1 MGAWPH
7 RYAAPQPELSPTA
20 THAVI
25 NKTLI
30 LRMRL
35 LQLLV
40 ALLLPVSVACR
51 GVTVLFHP
59 FELGF
64 EILRLTN
71 VR

>member
-1 MGAWPH
+1 M
-7 RYAAPQPELSPTA
+7 
-20 THAVI
+20 I

-71 VR
+71 VRELPESIIHTDDTV

>member
-1 MGAWPH
+1 M
-7 RYAAPQPELSPTA
+7 
-20 THAVI
+20 I